1 MKIAVDFSGVSSQAS
16 KGPALE
22 AYCQQCYSMS
32 AGGLYPHP
40 VPIEQFPTGFFNQAS
55 SMDPVVNG
63 NSYVCL
69 VPFFNRLV
77 QNSGLI
83 QSNGMLQ
90 NSDYIQNGLTGNFT
104 PVLMDNGTTQTPPL
118 EMKVN
123 WATSPSNVP
132 KQDTSKHFH
141 IFVGDL
147 SPDIETHQLKGAF
160 QVFGEISD
168 CKIIRDPQSLKSKGY
183 GFVSFVNKQDA
194 ETAISSMNG
203 QWLGSRPI
211 RTNWA
216 TRKPPAP
223 PTKENFQ
230 SQGRFFSNVKQ
241 LNFDEVMAQSSA
253 TNCTVYCG
261 GILNG
266 LTEDIIKKTFT
277 SFGNIQEIRVFKDK
291 GYAFIRFDNKESAGQ
306 AICGVHGQVIAEQQ
320 VKCSWGKESNEQS
333 QSSSSGMMGS
343 TSPQQFNGNGMGGNM
358 GYNNYNMG
366 YGNYYPG
373 YGGQQSY
380 NVQGGYGGAG
390 YGYQSMPVQG
400 QWGMQMQPGQAAPG
414 YGQGGYQMGV
424 TSPVALIRP
433 AP

>member
-1 MKIAVDFSGVSSQAS
+1 MIEAQSFDSLLTEPLIVHSPAVQSVPQLTKIAVAPST
-16 KGPALE
+16 AL
-22 AYCQQCYSMS
+22 S
-32 AGGLYPHP
+32 
-40 VPIEQFPTGFFNQAS
+40 INT
-55 SMDPVVNG
+55 
-63 NSYVCL
+63 
-69 VPFFNRLV
+69 
-77 QNSGLI
+77 
-83 QSNGMLQ
+83 
-90 NSDYIQNGLTGNFT
+90 GLTGLVAAPQYAAPAPT
-104 PVLMDNGTTQTPPL
+104 LKAVSGLPTTSRRFLGPGLTRMHPYYYVQYVPLDLKQNL

-223 PTKENFQ
+223 PTKE
-230 SQGRFFSNVKQ
+230 NVKQ

-390 YGYQSMPVQG
+390 YGYQYGSMPVQG

>member
-1 MKIAVDFSGVSSQAS
+1 MMEGILTVPTLQKEILTVPTVPTVTAMPPVL
-16 KGPALE
+16 PALQP
-22 AYCQQCYSMS
+22 ATMPTNLGWVYCDLMPNQDPYCFVEFYDHES
-32 AGGLYPHP
+32 AAAALAAM
-40 VPIEQFPTGFFNQAS
+40 NKR
-55 SMDPVVNG
+55 M
-63 NSYVCL
+63 CL
-69 VPFFNRLV
+69 GR
-77 QNSGLI
+77 
-83 QSNGMLQ
+83 
-90 NSDYIQNGLTGNFT
+90 
-104 PVLMDNGTTQTPPL
+104 

-123 WATSPSNVP
+123 WATSPSNQP

-223 PTKENFQ
+223 PTKENQF
-230 SQGRFFSNVKQ
+230 VKQ
-241 LNFDEVMAQSSA
+241 LNLDEVMSQSSP

-261 GILNG
+261 GIING
-266 LTEDIIKKTFT
+266 LTEDLIRKTFASYGT
-277 SFGNIQEIRVFKDK
+277 IQEIRVFKDK
-291 GYAFIRFDNKESAGQ
+291 GYAFIRFSNKESAGQ
-306 AICGVHGQVIAEQQ
+306 AICGVHGQVVNEQQ
-320 VKCSWGKESNEQS
+320 VKCSWGKESNDAQQS
-333 QSSSSGMMGS
+333 QSSTPQMMGS
-343 TSPQQFNGNGMGGNM
+343 QSPQQQFNGNGMG
-358 GYNNYNMG
+358 NMG
-366 YGNYYPG
+366 YGSYNMGGYGGYYPG
-373 YGGQQSY
+373 YGGQQGY
-380 NVQGGYGGAG
+380 NMQGGGGGGYG
-390 YGYQSMPVQG
+390 YGYQYGSMPMQG
-400 QWGMQMQPGQAAPG
+400 QWGMQMQPGQPAPA

-424 TSPVALIRP
+424 TSPLTLIRP

>member
-1 MKIAVDFSGVSSQAS
+1 MYDIMKF
-16 KGPALE
+16 
-22 AYCQQCYSMS
+22 
-32 AGGLYPHP
+32 
-40 VPIEQFPTGFFNQAS
+40 PIPIKEINQKTICLISLRNDCINQGHISIGNKYLTMMLIFF
-55 SMDPVVNG
+55 
-63 NSYVCL
+63 
-69 VPFFNRLV
+69 R
-77 QNSGLI
+77 
-83 QSNGMLQ
+83 
-90 NSDYIQNGLTGNFT
+90 
-104 PVLMDNGTTQTPPL
+104 
-118 EMKVN
+118 
-123 WATSPSNVP
+123 
-132 KQDTSKHFH
+132 
-141 IFVGDL
+141 
-147 SPDIETHQLKGAF
+147 
-160 QVFGEISD
+160 D

-223 PTKENFQ
+223 PTKE
-230 SQGRFFSNVKQ
+230 K
-241 LNFDEVMAQSSA
+241 
-253 TNCTVYCG
+253 
-261 GILNG
+261 
-266 LTEDIIKKTFT
+266 DIIKKTFT

-390 YGYQSMPVQG
+390 YGYQ
-400 QWGMQMQPGQAAPG
+400 
-414 YGQGGYQMGV
+414 Y
-424 TSPVALIRP
+424 
-433 AP
+433 

>member
-1 MKIAVDFSGVSSQAS
+1 MLNLEGLFTMPTLHKEMLTVPTVPTVTAMPPVV
-16 KGPALE
+16 PAIPPG
-22 AYCQQCYSMS
+22 S
-32 AGGLYPHP
+32 
-40 VPIEQFPTGFFNQAS
+40 FPTNLGWVYC
-55 SMDPVVNG
+55 D
-63 NSYVCL
+63 L
-69 VPFFNRLV
+69 VPNQDPYCFVEFYDHESAAAALAAMNKRMCL
-77 QNSGLI
+77 GR
-83 QSNGMLQ
+83 
-90 NSDYIQNGLTGNFT
+90 
-104 PVLMDNGTTQTPPL
+104 

-160 QVFGEISD
+160 GVFGEISD

-194 ETAISSMNG
+194 ESAISNMNG

-223 PTKENFQ
+223 PTKENI
-230 SQGRFFSNVKQ
+230 KQ
-241 LNFDEVMAQSSA
+241 LNFDEVMGQSSP

-261 GILNG
+261 GILQG
-266 LTEDIIKKTFT
+266 LTEDLIRKTFISYGT
-277 SFGNIQEIRVFKDK
+277 IQEIRVFKDK
-291 GYAFIRFDNKESAGQ
+291 GYAFIRFNNKESAGQ
-306 AICGVHGQVIAEQQ
+306 AICGVHGQVVGEQQ
-320 VKCSWGKESNEQS
+320 VKCSWGKESNDGQGTATS
-333 QSSSSGMMGS
+333 TPQGMMGS
-343 TSPQQFNGNGMGGNM
+343 QSPQTQFNGNGMYGNYGM
-358 GYNNYNMG
+358 S

-373 YGGQQSY
+373 YSGQQSY
-380 NVQGGYGGAG
+380 NMQGGYGAG
-390 YGYQSMPVQG
+390 YGYQYGSMPVQG
-400 QWGMQMQPGQAAPG
+400 QWGMQMQPGQAAPA

-424 TSPVALIRP
+424 SSPVTLIRP

>member
-1 MKIAVDFSGVSSQAS
+1 MSNQFGESEAS
-16 KGPALE
+16 PRT
-22 AYCQQCYSMS
+22 
-32 AGGLYPHP
+32 LY
-40 VPIEQFPTGFFNQAS
+40 VGNL
-55 SMDPVVNG
+55 DPSVTE
-63 NSYVCL
+63 
-69 VPFFNRLV
+69 
-77 QNSGLI
+77 GLI
-83 QSNGMLQ
+83 MTLFGQIGPCKSCKIILEPNQDPYCFVEFYDHESAAAALAAMNKRMCLGR
-90 NSDYIQNGLTGNFT
+90 
-104 PVLMDNGTTQTPPL
+104 

-123 WATSPSNVP
+123 WATSPSNQP

-223 PTKENFQ
+223 PTKENQF
-230 SQGRFFSNVKQ
+230 VKQ
-241 LNFDEVMAQSSA
+241 LNLDEVMSQSSP

-261 GILNG
+261 GIING
-266 LTEDIIKKTFT
+266 LTEDLIRKTFASYGT
-277 SFGNIQEIRVFKDK
+277 IQEIRVFKDK
-291 GYAFIRFDNKESAGQ
+291 GYAFIRFSNKESAGQ
-306 AICGVHGQVIAEQQ
+306 AICGVHGQVVNEQQ
-320 VKCSWGKESNEQS
+320 VKCSWGKESNDAQQS
-333 QSSSSGMMGS
+333 QSSTPQMMGS
-343 TSPQQFNGNGMGGNM
+343 QSPQQQFNGNGMG
-358 GYNNYNMG
+358 NMG
-366 YGNYYPG
+366 YGSYNMGGYGGYYPG
-373 YGGQQSY
+373 YGGQQGY
-380 NVQGGYGGAG
+380 NMQGGGGGGYG
-390 YGYQSMPVQG
+390 YGYQYGSMPMQG
-400 QWGMQMQPGQAAPG
+400 QWGMQMQPGQPAPA

-424 TSPVALIRP
+424 TSPLTLIRP